1 MLAVTLQ
8 RYPQADDKFGKSLPT
23 ATSLHPFYRQTAAIK
38 PSVVR
43 SHNEVAKGKIA
54 NGNLF
59 ANLRILAFEV
69 HSTATDTTEAQQ

>member
-1 MLAVTLQ
+1 MKGRQ
-8 RYPQADDKFGKSLPT
+8 RRANASGMVHCLHT
-23 ATSLHPFYRQTAAIK
+23 ATYLYSFYRQNAAIK